1 MTPVGDHPVD
11 GSELGVVVLA
21 KAELVSDLVDA
32 VVVGVHEGFAC
43 SDRSPDLDRQRRQG
57 PPSVLTTTGLMG
69 PGKAGG
75 RKRSV
80 LHYDRALTTK
90 RRMRL
95 KLLGNDALSCIPVL
109 GPPRQNIHHVVVD
122 GNAIADHAVF
132 TGRKPGGD
140 RGERCTGG
148 RRCDG
153 RDRASGQPG
162 EGRSKVGPGLELVPA
177 ETVDDQEYDCRRIE
191 HLIVEERRPARLRF
205 QQVRHDLGDT
215 AVIPVGKHGR
225 GAHRG

>member
-1 MTPVGDHPVD
+1 M
-11 GSELGVVVLA
+11 
-21 KAELVSDLVDA
+21 
-32 VVVGVHEGFAC
+32 
-43 SDRSPDLDRQRRQG
+43 
-57 PPSVLTTTGLMG
+57 LTTTGLVG
-69 PGKAGG
+69 PGEAGG

-132 TGRKPGGD
+132 TGRKPSGD

-153 RDRASGQPG
+153 RDRASGNPVRVGARWARAWSWCQPRPSMTRSTTADASSTSSSKSEDEPSSGSSRPGTIWVTQPSFQSGSTG
-162 EGRSKVGPGLELVPA
+162 EALIGEEASERQHAGTDVPA
-177 ETVDDQEYDCRRIE
+177 
-191 HLIVEERRPARLRF
+191 
-205 QQVRHDLGDT
+205 
-215 AVIPVGKHGR
+215 
-225 GAHRG
+225 